1 MGYHDN
7 YNRTTI
13 ATFITNTI
21 ATIIATTIATITITN
36 TISSIG
42 YSHR

>member
-13 ATFITNTI
+13 ATVITNTI

-36 TISSIG
+36 TISSSA